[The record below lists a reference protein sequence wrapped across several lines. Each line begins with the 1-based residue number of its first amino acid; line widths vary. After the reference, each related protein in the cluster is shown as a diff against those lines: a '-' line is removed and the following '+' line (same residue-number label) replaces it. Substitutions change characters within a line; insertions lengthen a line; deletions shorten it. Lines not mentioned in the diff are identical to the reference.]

1 MIPLTRRNA
10 AARGAALVSYTR
22 QSLPRPA
29 RLYSTPTKKLEA
41 EAVPSPAG
49 SSADYPPYMPPSS
62 SAAAAAPGSSI
73 HQDMYGFLR
82 QRTQYTIL
90 PTPLPADSADQTHQY
105 LFTDSPTQDL
115 VAVMDACLHNLH
127 DVPRAKGIF
136 DRLRE

>member
-41 EAVPSPAG
+41 EAVPSPVG
-49 SSADYPPYMPPSS
+49 SSADFMQYMPPSS
-62 SAAAAAPGSSI
+62 SAAAPAPGTAI
-73 HQDMYGFLR
+73 HHDMNDFLR
-82 QRTQYTIL
+82 RRPQYTIL
-90 PTPLPADSADQTHQY
+90 PTPLPTDVAEEEHKY

-115 VAVMDACLHNLH
+115 IAVMDACLHNLH